1 MGKPRDTK
9 IAILPS
15 TTRKGTT
22 LSTSA
27 ALDSPSVIS
36 KLVSP
41 PQASNAGTSAESENS
56 SHNCDDA
63 SAVLDN
69 DGSLG
74 SFLDATIAKSR
85 QIENTETPN
94 ENAATPVNSPESVEY
109 SSDDLDED
117 YVELDD
123 DFIEKCNAT
132 TDARKIKKLLAEHAV
147 RYKLSPD
154 PKFATS
160 PINIRD
166 KDYDFSLDL
175 SHIAI
180 VEKTPFCGTEKES
193 AVEHMTELST
203 LSGLFSDDIKMR
215 TYFVAKIFPF
225 SLKDDAK
232 TWYNNLPPGSIKN
245 PKELLDVFFRK
256 YFPASAQHAA
266 LQRIYNFDQEDGEK
280 LPEAWARFCSLI
292 RAQPDHDLEKHDLLD
307 IFYSGLTIE
316 SRAYLDSC
324 AGCVFRKRTPDD
336 AEELLAKIGRNHD
349 DWSTI
354 EPTPTPI
361 VKKRGMIKLN
371 DEDMRE
377 AKKSLK
383 EKGIKPEDVKNLP
396 PIEDLCEI
404 TPPSSMIEDPLY
416 PEGHPKRVEQDSQLT
431 KTSAPSKK
439 KKKKHKNVVE
449 SSEPVNDPNSISIS
463 DAETESGNEHEED
476 NDKNDTPDKEEIEK
490 EPEKPAKNKKY
501 TKEDFITEKHGAVI
515 DCNKGMVTFNVDD
528 KEHTVYFPKR
538 IDKKRKMKKFKFG
551 ELFKKG
557 TTSTGRPSR
566 ASTQIR
572 RSYNEDV
579 IAPSFAPEEDN
590 GAPNASSFPCY
601 DFLTNAGILDD
612 FFTLVNRA
620 GLATYVGDEREQY
633 YRLTKVFVESFKFH
647 NTQYEPTVAFKIY
660 DIPVTMELEEFCRA
674 LDIAPVGT
682 ARRIDD
688 NPRDLLELYRGI
700 TEDDCRTIQRGKIRN
715 IQLPAIKYFAYYI
728 ATSILGRE
736 NTSNISSYHLAF
748 LNAALTGETS
758 YHLGSLIARR
768 LSSRGPIFGGTIAL
782 RILTHLK
789 IPLDSN
795 DVPLTPRRLDIA
807 AMKSH
812 HFVTTDSTIDNMV
825 YRMLFA
831 DGNEKEIPLPQPGL
845 FNIDR
850 QSWSLTKE
858 AVEEHMKIQE
868 FHQQHD
874 SENAEP
880 SYDYTGYSR
889 LCGAENTREK
899 RALRRAGIRRGN
911 SLPEGEIDAIAIVIE
926 RDIISIIII
935 IISTIYTAIT
945 TAAPRHRC
953 NNSGISMNEVRKKL
967 FTISLSGKAAHWYK
981 LLKNGDSIDWEDIV
995 PLFYSKFYPPS
1006 EIHKDRNR
1014 IYNFWP
1020 HDGESIAQA
1029 WGRLKSLMLKCPI
1042 HELPGNVIIDNF
1054 YARLSFQDKTL
1065 LDTSC
1070 SGSFT
1075 RNKEEFKRDLLDR
1088 IQENTEGWENDKD
1101 RESGIIYDYKCIEA
1115 FMDTDKFRNMS
1126 ATYGLDSQVVANL
1139 YKAFASHYELPKK
1152 NFDKYHEPYKDKV
1165 DSSVNKCVVIE
1176 TVDNVIPEAYI
1187 EKTPFPA
1194 KMKEYSVISSAVNK
1208 SEKKPKEPEE
1218 QIKIEPAVAIVKD
1231 LVTENVE
1238 DGHII
1243 FCEDASNIVS
1253 HPNKP
1258 KQVSVPMLSV
1268 RIGDHCYY
1276 GLCDIG
1282 ASVSAI
1288 PYELYTEIMHEI
1300 GSCELEDIDVVIHLA
1315 NRETISPI
1323 GIVRDVEVLCGKIKY
1338 PADFLVLGSAA
1349 SDHCPIIFGRPFLN
1363 TCGAIIDC
1371 KKEKILTRFAG
1382 EPYEFNF
1389 SKFTK
1394 TPYKADLPSNDFK
1407 MEQCASIVLV
1417 PNNPLQQHL
1426 ENSESEAFRKERDE
1440 LEEIFLR
1447 QPILKHDLPVEDL
1460 GTTPPPKEDPVF
1472 DLKPLPDNLK
1482 YAHIDDKKI
1491 YPVIISSKLSEIEE
1505 ERLLEILKKHRGAIG
1520 YTLDDLKGISPSICQ
1535 HAINMEED
1543 AKPVVEHQRRLI
1555 PKMKEVVRNEVL
1567 KLLEAGIIYP
1577 IADSRWVSPVHCVPK
1592 KGGMTVVPNDN
1603 DELIP
1608 QRIVVGYRMCIDFR
1622 KVNKVTKKDH
1632 YPLPFID
1639 QMLERLSKNTHFC
1652 FLDGYSGFSQI
1663 AVKAKDQEKTTFT
1676 CPYGTYAYRRMP
1688 FGLCNAPATFQ
1699 RCMSAIFHG
1708 FCESIVEVFM
1718 DDFSVYGNSFDN
1730 CLRNLDKVLQRCE
1743 ETNLVLNWEKCHFM
1757 VNEGIV
1763 LGHKISER
1771 GIEVDRAKVE
1781 AIEKMPYP
1789 RDVKGIRSVLGH
1801 AGFYRRFIKDFSKI
1815 SKPLTN
1821 LLQKDVPFVF
1831 DDDCKEAF
1839 ETLKKA
1845 LTTAPVVEPPDWNLP
1860 FEIMCDASDFAVGAV
1875 LGQRVDKKLNVIH
1888 YASKTLDAAQ
1898 RNYATTEKEL
1908 LAVVFACDKFRPYI
1922 VDSKVTIHTDH
1933 AAIRYL
1939 MTKKDAK
1946 PRLIRWVLL
1955 LQEFDLHIIDRKGA
1969 DNPVADNLSRLENIA
1984 YDPVPVNDSFP
1995 NEQLAVIKMTE
2006 GEKGEQRGAKVG
2018 PDHRA
2023 ARPMAWPRH
2032 PVVGAPQPLS
2042 PPFLRVLLRPEN
2054 LSHREDLTKGYSRL
2068 CGAENTREKRAL
2080 RRAGIR
2086 RGNSLPEGEIDAI
2099 AIVIERDI
2107 ISIII
2112 IIISTIYT
2120 AITTA
2125 APRHRCNNSG

>member
-1 MGKPRDTK
+1 M
-9 IAILPS
+9 AS
-15 TTRKGTT
+15 
-22 LSTSA
+22 SA
-27 ALDSPSVIS
+27 AEPPPPPPPPPGGGEGSASTRSRSTPVAVEFVYPSGLPVSRGEDWESEGSNAWIPSGIDPALAFRLVVRLDSSFTRDS
-36 KLVSP
+36 K
-41 PQASNAGTSAESENS
+41 
-56 SHNCDDA
+56 
-63 SAVLDN
+63 
-69 DGSLG
+69 
-74 SFLDATIAKSR
+74 R
-85 QIENTETPN
+85 QMNG
-94 ENAATPVNSPESVEY
+94 
-109 SSDDLDED
+109 
-117 YVELDD
+117 
-123 DFIEKCNAT
+123 F
-132 TDARKIKKLLAEHAV
+132 
-147 RYKLSPD
+147 
-154 PKFATS
+154 
-160 PINIRD
+160 
-166 KDYDFSLDL
+166 
-175 SHIAI
+175 
-180 VEKTPFCGTEKES
+180 
-193 AVEHMTELST
+193 
-203 LSGLFSDDIKMR
+203 
-215 TYFVAKIFPF
+215 
-225 SLKDDAK
+225 
-232 TWYNNLPPGSIKN
+232 
-245 PKELLDVFFRK
+245 
-256 YFPASAQHAA
+256 YFPAVVATTISLRDLKANICDKYPWSPRDAVHFEYFNSTERRFVPLISDDDLGILFALNASCRFGKIRIHVDRGQASSGVGASSGGRASCLSTAAASANSVRRGAPCRSTAA
-266 LQRIYNFDQEDGEK
+266 
-280 LPEAWARFCSLI
+280 PSVPSA
-292 RAQPDHDLEKHDLLD
+292 
-307 IFYSGLTIE
+307 SGSQIVPVVDVE
-316 SRAYLDSC
+316 
-324 AGCVFRKRTPDD
+324 DD
-336 AEELLAKIGRNHD
+336 AEIGDQSPQDDEDELMFPELVDRCSKQAMEDQYMEDIAFGARFDETDDEEKNENDDSLVLADYEGEDLPTIEWNREDPQLAEGTVFQTMMDCRNAITTYHILTKNNYEIKKNKEIHRCPPLGGEPELKTKLAKTRWLADIIL
-349 DWSTI
+349 DWLRETPSLG
-354 EPTPTPI
+354 PTALQ
-361 VKKRGMIKLN
+361 KKVAEKYKM
-371 DEDMRE
+371 EVPYMRMFY
-377 AKKSLK
+377 AKEMALDKINGPWNESFQL
-383 EKGIKPEDVKNLP
+383 
-396 PIEDLCEI
+396 
-404 TPPSSMIEDPLY
+404 LY
-416 PEGHPKRVEQDSQLT
+416 TFKAEVEMASPG
-431 KTSAPSKK
+431 S
-439 KKKKHKNVVE
+439 VVA
-449 SSEPVNDPNSISIS
+449 I
-463 DAETESGNEHEED
+463 
-476 NDKNDTPDKEEIEK
+476 DK
-490 EPEKPAKNKKY
+490 
-501 TKEDFITEKHGAVI
+501 
-515 DCNKGMVTFNVDD
+515 
-528 KEHTVYFPKR
+528 HTVPYKL
-538 IDKKRKMKKFKFG
+538 K
-551 ELFKKG
+551 
-557 TTSTGRPSR
+557 S
-566 ASTQIR
+566 
-572 RSYNEDV
+572 
-579 IAPSFAPEEDN
+579 
-590 GAPNASSFPCY
+590 
-601 DFLTNAGILDD
+601 
-612 FFTLVNRA
+612 
-620 GLATYVGDEREQY
+620 
-633 YRLTKVFVESFKFH
+633 
-647 NTQYEPTVAFKIY
+647 
-660 DIPVTMELEEFCRA
+660 
-674 LDIAPVGT
+674 
-682 ARRIDD
+682 
-688 NPRDLLELYRGI
+688 
-700 TEDDCRTIQRGKIRN
+700 GK
-715 IQLPAIKYFAYYI
+715 
-728 ATSILGRE
+728 
-736 NTSNISSYHLAF
+736 
-748 LNAALTGETS
+748 
-758 YHLGSLIARR
+758 
-768 LSSRGPIFGGTIAL
+768 
-782 RILTHLK
+782 
-789 IPLDSN
+789 
-795 DVPLTPRRLDIA
+795 
-807 AMKSH
+807 
-812 HFVTTDSTIDNMV
+812 
-825 YRMLFA
+825 
-831 DGNEKEIPLPQPGL
+831 
-845 FNIDR
+845 
-850 QSWSLTKE
+850 
-858 AVEEHMKIQE
+858 
-868 FHQQHD
+868 
-874 SENAEP
+874 
-880 SYDYTGYSR
+880 GYSR

-945 TAAPRHRC
+945 TAAPR
-953 NNSGISMNEVRKKL
+953 ISMNEVRKKL

-995 PLFYSKFYPPS
+995 PLFYSKFYPP
-1006 EIHKDRNR
+1006 N
-1014 IYNFWP
+1014 
-1020 HDGESIAQA
+1020 
-1029 WGRLKSLMLKCPI
+1029 
-1042 HELPGNVIIDNF
+1042 
-1054 YARLSFQDKTL
+1054 KTL

-1075 RNKEEFKRDLLDR
+1075 RKNEEFKRDLLDR

-1139 YKAFASHYELPKK
+1139 YRAFASHYELPKK
-1152 NFDKYHEPYKDKV
+1152 NFDKYHEPYKDKI
-1165 DSSVNKCVVIE
+1165 DSSVNKCVVVE

-1253 HPNKP
+1253 HPNKS

-1349 SDHCPIIFGRPFLN
+1349 N
-1363 TCGAIIDC
+1363 C

-1440 LEEIFLR
+1440 LEEIFRR

-1801 AGFYRRFIKDFSKI
+1801 VGFYRRFIKDFSKI

-1875 LGQRVDKKLNVIH
+1875 LGQRVDKKLN
-1888 YASKTLDAAQ
+1888 
-1898 RNYATTEKEL
+1898 
-1908 LAVVFACDKFRPYI
+1908 FRPYI

-1995 NEQLAVIKMTE
+1995 NEQLAVIKVSSRESPWYEDYANFIVSKYLPPTFSAQQRRKFFYDLRHYFWDDPHLYKE
-2006 GEKGEQRGAKVG
+2006 GVDGIMRRCVPEYEQQEILNKCHGSVYGGHHAGDRTAQKVLQSG
-2018 PDHRA
+2018 FYWPTLFKD
-2023 ARPMAWPRH
+2023 ARKFILSCDECQRVGNISRRNEMPMNYT
-2032 PVVGAPQPLS
+2032 L
-2042 PPFLRVLLRPEN
+2042 
-2054 LSHREDLTKGYSRL
+2054 
-2068 CGAENTREKRAL
+2068 
-2080 RRAGIR
+2080 
-2086 RGNSLPEGEIDAI
+2086 
-2099 AIVIERDI
+2099 VIEPFDCWGFDFMGPFPSSDGNTHILVAVDYVTKWVEAIPTKSADGETSIKMLVDI
-2107 ISIII
+2107 IFPRFGVPRYIMTDGGSHFIHGGFRKTLAKYGINHRI
-2112 IIISTIYT
+2112 ASL
-2120 AITTA
+2120 ITLKLVV
-2125 APRHRCNNSG
+2125 